1 MEADSMKRIKE
12 ILNNYLM
19 GKKEV
24 KAAYLF
30 GSTVAGKDVAGSDVD
45 IALLTEPYKDRMDS
59 YRARVRCQAEI
70 SRLIGRDVDL
80 VFLQEAGELLSF
92 QILEKGEVIFERDKE
107 VHRGFTASRVVQC
120 LDFRFLRERMEKGMI
135 AAMRNEIG
143 R

>member
-1 MEADSMKRIKE
+1 MKSIKE
-12 ILNNYLM
+12 IINNYLID
-19 GKKEV
+19 KKQV

-45 IALLTEPYKDRMDS
+45 IALLTEPYKDRMDN
-59 YRARVRCQAEI
+59 YRARVRYQAEI

-107 VHRGFTASRVVQC
+107 AHRGFRASRVIQC
-120 LDFRFLRERMEKGMI
+120 LDFRFVRERMEKGMI